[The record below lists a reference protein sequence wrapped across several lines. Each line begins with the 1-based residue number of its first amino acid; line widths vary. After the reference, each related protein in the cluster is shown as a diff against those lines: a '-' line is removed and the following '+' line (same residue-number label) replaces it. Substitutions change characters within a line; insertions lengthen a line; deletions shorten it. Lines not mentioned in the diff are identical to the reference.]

1 MDGGRCSTGNRRRVG
16 EAHRGFLPGPVDG
29 LQAVVALFLG
39 LVATQRA
46 EVRAL
51 AAEFQQRL
59 ENRRIGAAAF
69 LQAQRQQ
76 AEDVRHFG
84 EPFAGRRERQQ
95 RQVFEVQR
103 QVVRQLRYVDLQAGP
118 GIAVEQVD
126 HRLAT
131 VAALAVDVLEEQ
143 QRDRAAAL
151 EETVVARL
159 DVQQVAL
166 AELVEQRREAVAQR
180 FRQFAGADQRMQ
192 AEALLAQLGAWI
204 VE

>member
-1 MDGGRCSTGNRRRVG
+1 M
-16 EAHRGFLPGPVDG
+16 
-29 LQAVVALFLG
+29 
-39 LVATQRA
+39 
-46 EVRAL
+46 
-51 AAEFQQRL
+51 
-59 ENRRIGAAAF
+59 
-69 LQAQRQQ
+69 
-76 AEDVRHFG
+76 
-84 EPFAGRRERQQ
+84 
-95 RQVFEVQR
+95 
-103 QVVRQLRYVDLQAGP
+103 QAGP

-192 AEALLAQLGAWI
+192 AEALLAQLGAR
-204 VE
+204 VVQ